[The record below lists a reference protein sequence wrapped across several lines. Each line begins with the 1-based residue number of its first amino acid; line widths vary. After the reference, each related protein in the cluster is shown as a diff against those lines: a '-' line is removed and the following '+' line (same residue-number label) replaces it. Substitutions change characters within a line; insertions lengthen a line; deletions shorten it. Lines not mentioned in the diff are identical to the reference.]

1 MEGNNALCHLVFLL
15 WQVLSF
21 LHSKSFCWYSCKLE
35 AVVASTDRR
44 TGGCTCWILTYCPEE
59 VGKNPVNTW
68 YVFTLKRLPRGNW
81 GVSLCEEDLRRQH
94 EPWGGDE
101 TLLSSRC
108 LADLPS
114 GCVSPG
120 ICCTLTVGHFFYVL
134 QTQVTL
140 GNQCNKQLWIYKTP
154 HVNKTPPRLAH
165 SSALGIFLN
174 TYLMSASFV
183 LIHSNTP
190 KQQQLKHRFLQ
201 LVQSCSCMI
210 IFSPSCCL
218 LREVRFQESWSF
230 SLVQTNFQEQIL
242 MEKYDVIPFSG
253 GGNNV
258 GADCRTPD
266 FTISVLKF
274 KVWHTIRW

>member
-1 MEGNNALCHLVFLL
+1 MCSRWRDFLVETEGWVCVRKTWGGSTSRGEGTRLC
-15 WQVLSF
+15 S
-21 LHSKSFCWYSCKLE
+21 
-35 AVVASTDRR
+35 
-44 TGGCTCWILTYCPEE
+44 
-59 VGKNPVNTW
+59 
-68 YVFTLKRLPRGNW
+68 LP
-81 GVSLCEEDLRRQH
+81 GVSLTCWTVVCPPASAAHWRWDTSSTSYRHRSLWAISVTNSYEFIKHRTLIKH
-94 EPWGGDE
+94 LLVLH
-101 TLLSSRC
+101 TALLSQS
-108 LADLPS
+108 
-114 GCVSPG
+114 V
-120 ICCTLTVGHFFYVL
+120 VL
-134 QTQVTL
+134 L
-140 GNQCNKQLWIYKTP
+140 
-154 HVNKTPPRLAH
+154 
-165 SSALGIFLN
+165 LN

-218 LREVRFQESWSF
+218 LQEVRFQESWSF

-242 MEKYDVIPFSG
+242 MEKYDVIPFSD

-258 GADCRTPD
+258 EADCRTPD